1 MVSQSNGNS
10 KSVVKKLAA
19 LAFSAV
25 MAMNCAAAAFADNTQ
40 PQELAVS
47 SETLQPKENGQ
58 VQTTALNI
66 RMDAGT
72 ENEIID
78 SLKMGDVV
86 NIISTKPSQ
95 SGELWYKVSYT
106 KNGKTAEGYCLSS
119 FIRAVSDNFL
129 QDDEHTSQDTDIVDN
144 FEEYLSAQGFPESYI
159 PFLKQLH
166 ENHPTWKFTAVQT
179 GLDWEEVVAKESV
192 LGRNLVERSTKDSFK
207 SMEEGAYDFANGD
220 WYGLDGNNWV
230 AASADAIKY
239 YLDPRNFLNEN
250 NIFMFE
256 NLSYDEK
263 VQNEQGVKSIL
274 SGTFMNDGYN
284 MTDNNQYY
292 TYAQTFM
299 EAGKQSGV
307 SPYHLA
313 SRARQEQGVNGTN
326 LAFGAVPGY
335 EGIYNFFN
343 IQAYQ
348 KGNITAHEM
357 GAKYAST
364 QNEKYDLPWDNP
376 YKSIVGG
383 AKFIATGYISK
394 EQDTLYT
401 QKFDVVDGGNG
412 LYAHQYMSNVQA
424 AASESVS
431 LKKAYSEEILA
442 GEITFKIPVYENMP
456 QTPITLPGDKS
467 NNNLLE
473 NLSVSKE
480 ETVPKFS
487 KYKTDYTIKVDENT
501 SSINI
506 SAAPCDPSAK
516 VSGTGEKKIS
526 GNNEIFKI
534 TVEAQNGEKR
544 VYTLNVVKEAKK
556 DLAGDV
562 DLDGEITIKDSTTLL
577 NYIVGAATLDEK
589 QLAAADMDKNGIVD
603 VQDAQA
609 ILYWLV
615 QRNK

>member
-1 MVSQSNGNS
+1 MVSQSNGNGR
-10 KSVVKKLAA
+10 SVVKKLAA
-19 LAFSAV
+19 LAFSAI
-25 MAMNCAAAAFADNTQ
+25 MALNCAVAAFADNTQ
-40 PQELAVS
+40 PQESAVS

-66 RMDAGT
+66 RKDAGT
-72 ENEIID
+72 ENEIIG

-86 NIISTKPSQ
+86 NIISSKPSQ
-95 SGELWYKVSYT
+95 SGELWYKISYT
-106 KNGKTAEGYCLSS
+106 KNGKTAEGYCLGS
-119 FIRAVSDNFL
+119 FIRAASNNVL
-129 QDDEHTSQDTDIVDN
+129 QNDQHTSQDTDIIDN
-144 FEEYLSAQGFPESYI
+144 FDEYLSSQGFPESYI

-179 GLDWEEVVAKESV
+179 GLDWNEVVAKESV
-192 LGRNLVERSTKDSFK
+192 FGRNLVERNAKDSFK
-207 SMEEGAYDFANGD
+207 SMEEGAYDFANGT

-230 AASADAIKY
+230 AASTDAIKY

-263 VQNEQGVKSIL
+263 VQNENGVKSIL

-284 MTDNNQYY
+284 ISDNNQYY
-292 TYAQTFM
+292 TYAQTFI

-326 LAFGAVPGY
+326 LAFGSVAGY

-364 QNEKYDLPWDNP
+364 QNEKYDLPWDNQ

-431 LKKAYSEEILA
+431 LKKAYSEEILS
-442 GEITFKIPVYENMP
+442 GEISFKIPVYENMP

-473 NLSVSKE
+473 NLSVSEE
-480 ETVPKFS
+480 ETTPKFS
-487 KYKTDYTIKVDENT
+487 KYKTDYTIKVDADI

-506 SAAPCDPSAK
+506 SATPCDPSAK
-516 VSGTGEKKIS
+516 VLGTGEKKIS
-526 GNNEIFKI
+526 GNSETFNI

-544 VYTLNVVKEAKK
+544 VYTLNVIKEEKQN
-556 DLAGDV
+556 LLGDV
-562 DLDGEITIKDSTTLL
+562 DLDGEIALKDATTLL
-577 NYIVGAATLDEK
+577 SYIVGAITLNEQ
-589 QLAAADMDKNGIVD
+589 QLKLADMNKDGIAD

-609 ILYWLV
+609 ILYYV
-615 QRNK
+615 VKRSR